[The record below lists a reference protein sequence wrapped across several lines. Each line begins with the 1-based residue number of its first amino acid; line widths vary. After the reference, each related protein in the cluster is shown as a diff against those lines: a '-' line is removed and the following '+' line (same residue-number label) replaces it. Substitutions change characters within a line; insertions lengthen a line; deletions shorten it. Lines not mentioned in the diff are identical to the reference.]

1 MSLLSYLKSLFGPR
15 PVAQISGQ
23 LPSPPPGHPPKR
35 GRFDHVIILDG
46 TLCNLHPDQIS
57 NAGLAYRL
65 VSQPIEGV
73 RRRVYYEEG
82 LQWQGWRQLRQL
94 AEGRGVQGQ
103 IRRAYG
109 WLASQYRPGD
119 RIYLLGYSRG
129 AYGVRALAG
138 VIDRMGLLRHDQA
151 TARTIRDLFRL
162 DESDMAPRAAGQT
175 DRPAA
180 ITQFRTRHC
189 HTLCPIEVIGVWDTV
204 KAMGLR
210 LPFFWLFRK
219 PEVEFRDH
227 ALGAGVQNAFHAL
240 ALDETR
246 LAFEPVMWRGPPS
259 RRVWLEQ
266 VWFRG
271 AHADIGG
278 QLGHAHH
285 ARGLSNIPFV
295 WMMGR
300 VEACG
305 LRLPQ
310 GWPRDYPCDPTIP
323 AVGSWRGWGRLFLLR
338 HKRKICQ
345 DPSEQLHPTVLP
357 LPDDSGMIDGSVIG
371 DGAAQSLPI
380 R

>member
-57 NAGLAYRL
+57 NAGLAYQL
-65 VSQPIEGV
+65 ISQPIEGV
-73 RRRVYYEEG
+73 RRRVYYEQG
-82 LQWQGWRQLRQL
+82 LQWQGWRHLRQL

-151 TARTIRDLFRL
+151 TARMIRDLFRL
-162 DESDMAPRAAGQT
+162 DDGDLAGITAGAQG
-175 DRPAA
+175 RKAA
-180 ITQFRTRHC
+180 IAQFRARHC
-189 HTLCPIEVIGVWDTV
+189 HGLCPIEMIGVWDTV

-246 LAFEPVMWRGPPS
+246 LAFEPVMWRGPAS

-278 QLGHAHH
+278 QLGNANRP
-285 ARGLSNIPFV
+285 RGLSNIPLV

-300 VEACG
+300 AEACG
-305 LRLPQ
+305 LRLPA
-310 GWPRDYPCDPTIP
+310 GWARAYPCDPTTP
-323 AVGSWRGWGRLFLLR
+323 LVGSWHGWGKLFLLR
-338 HKRKICQ
+338 EKRKICQ
-345 DPSEQLHPTVLP
+345 DPSEQLHPTAMP
-357 LPDDSGMIDGSVIG
+357 LPDVSGFVDPPMGG
-371 DGAAQSLPI
+371 DHAASSLPL